1 MTKKKQIL
9 DVDIIGGQGTLTVA
23 EEKALND
30 YFQRTKSNSSAKPK
44 VKTKAE
50 SKRKYSTV

>member
-9 DVDIIGGQGTLTVA
+9 DVDIIGGQGTLTVD

-30 YFQRTKSNSSAKPK
+30 YFKRTKSNSSAKPK

-50 SKRKYSTV
+50 RKRKYSTV

>member
-9 DVDIIGGQGTLTVA
+9 EVEIIGGQGTLTVA
-23 EEKALND
+23 EEKALHD
-30 YFQRTKSNSSAKPK
+30 YFQSTKSNSSAKPK
-44 VKTKAE
+44 VRPKAK

>member
-30 YFQRTKSNSSAKPK
+30 YFKRTKSNSSAKPK

-50 SKRKYSTV
+50 RKRKYSTV

>member
-9 DVDIIGGQGTLTVA
+9 EVDIIGGQGTLTGA
-23 EEKALND
+23 EEKALHD

>member
-9 DVDIIGGQGTLTVA
+9 EVDIIGGQGTLTVA
-23 EEKALND
+23 EEKALHD

>member
-9 DVDIIGGQGTLTVA
+9 DVDIIGGQGSLTVA
-23 EEKALND
+23 EEKELND

-44 VKTKAE
+44 VKIKTE